1 MKLFRTKKRVFFGV
15 AGRQRGTRG
24 MALLL
29 VATTLMFMTVIVTE
43 INFSSRVRL
52 LQAANARD
60 EVAAASLAETGINMY
75 RLILVGNM
83 QLANNQRL
91 SSYASMIGVNLGD
104 ALWQMLPNIN
114 TSLLRMLFVSDGDVD
129 EEEFKQFQTEGISDE
144 VREASREM
152 GGVFEDRNF
161 LDFEG
166 DFLAEVVDEDSKVNV
181 SLIATY
187 GNVPLM
193 ENPTAIQ
200 LFGLMSGEEH
210 DQWFYDQDIDRWE
223 LISNL
228 LDWVDAD
235 NMRSGA
241 QGGYE
246 DDLYNRLESP
256 YLAKNAGLDT
266 KEELRLI
273 EGWQDDVY
281 DRFAEHLTLFG
292 SGKININTASPEVIT
307 GLLKAYVSPSPT
319 DSQCQ
324 IILQELAEYKFL
336 ASFRKPKD
344 FTNWLSGQGVNVEPA
359 LQKAVGTKSTVFTV
373 VSSGL
378 VGDATQTITA
388 VMDFAKNKEG
398 RIVFWRVE

>member
-1 MKLFRTKKRVFFGV
+1 MALFSHKKSSFFGV
-15 AGRQRGTRG
+15 ARRQGGRGG

-29 VATTLMFMTVIVTE
+29 VATTLMFMTVLVTE

-52 LQAANARD
+52 LQAAHARD

-83 QLANNQRL
+83 QLANNQQL
-91 SSYASMIGVNLGD
+91 ASYASMIGVNLGD

-129 EEEFKQFQTEGISDE
+129 EEEFQKFKTEGISDE

-166 DFLAEVVDEDSKVNV
+166 DFLAEVVDEDSKVNIG
-181 SLIATY
+181 LISTY
-187 GNVPLM
+187 GKVPLM

-200 LFGLMSGEEH
+200 IFGLMSGEEH
-210 DQWFYDQDIDRWE
+210 DQWFYDQNIDRWE

-266 KEELRLI
+266 KEELRLV

-292 SGKININTASPEVIT
+292 SGKVNINTASPEVIT

-344 FTNWLSGQGVNVEPA
+344 FTNWLSGQGVSVDPA